1 MECLAYLSLLKI
13 LYKALFS
20 PCFVLQRLF
29 LAQLL
34 VFNLDKVSLVITG
47 LAVPGVVDLSLLSFY
62 FLKQNLKI
70 IPEMKSLNL
79 SSVSLTLPPRLTFL
93 SWSLSV
99 SVTVWW
105 LLALWTTRGVP
116 ATSLPSLPS
125 LLIKFLR
132 LFLSFIAMGISCA
145 EKVRCQTVGY
155 LQRTTHSGGY

>member
-34 VFNLDKVSLVITG
+34 VFNLDKVSLVIAG
-47 LAVPGVVDLSLLSFY
+47 LAVPGVVHLSLLSFY
-62 FLKQNLKI
+62 FLKQNLNI

-79 SSVSLTLPPRLTFL
+79 SPVSLTLPPRLTFL

-105 LLALWTTRGVP
+105 LLVLWTTLGT
-116 ATSLPSLPS
+116 ATQALLSLPSF
-125 LLIKFLR
+125 LIRLLR
-132 LFLSFIAMGISCA
+132 LFLSLITMGISC
-145 EKVRCQTVGY
+145 KYQSVQM
-155 LQRTTHSGGY
+155 